1 MSISL
6 ENQSIVD
13 LCTLCQVLSVGGYLH
28 LSNRLCGI
36 SFDMYETDVNLSG
49 TVLVLLTEEARK
61 KEVFFGASAELL
73 QFKMLSSNVIKK
85 LKPSRSS
92 LESLSYQF
100 IQRCSVSGTAKG
112 KAKLKSGQ
120 PLKKSKVSTKK
131 GKPASAKD
139 GGKKGGSSETIE
151 QRLAATAPMRF
162 MKPKEREREAERE
175 KMGLV
180 SKATEQAREKL
191 KKQKDEFSSPWVI
204 GTPGLD
210 FISLGLVDADKIPK
224 YDLTVEDGR
233 MLAKEYSRVL
243 MRGHR
248 ARQAAISALLKCKKE
263 AIEALPENLKEAA
276 LVPDLTPFPAN
287 RIMPALTPPIEG
299 YIEKINE
306 AARRSLE
313 GKKRR

>member
-1 MSISL
+1 
-6 ENQSIVD
+6 
-13 LCTLCQVLSVGGYLH
+13 
-28 LSNRLCGI
+28 
-36 SFDMYETDVNLSG
+36 
-49 TVLVLLTEEARK
+49 
-61 KEVFFGASAELL
+61 
-73 QFKMLSSNVIKK
+73 MLSSNVIKK
-85 LKPSRSS
+85 LTPSRSS

-100 IQRCSVSGTAKG
+100 LQRCSVSGTAKG
-112 KAKLKSGQ
+112 KAKLKTGQ

-139 GGKKGGSSETIE
+139 GARKKGGSDETIE

-180 SKATEQAREKL
+180 SKASEQAREKL
-191 KKQKDEFSSPWVI
+191 KKQKDEFSSPWII

-224 YDLTVEDGR
+224 YDLSVEDGR
-233 MLAKEYSRVL
+233 MLAKEYTKVL
-243 MRGHR
+243 MRSQR
-248 ARQAAISALLKCKKE
+248 ARQAAISALLQCKKE

-276 LVPDLTPFPAN
+276 LVPDLTPFPAD
-287 RIMPALTPPIEG
+287 RIMASLTPPIEG
-299 YIEKINE
+299 YIEKIND